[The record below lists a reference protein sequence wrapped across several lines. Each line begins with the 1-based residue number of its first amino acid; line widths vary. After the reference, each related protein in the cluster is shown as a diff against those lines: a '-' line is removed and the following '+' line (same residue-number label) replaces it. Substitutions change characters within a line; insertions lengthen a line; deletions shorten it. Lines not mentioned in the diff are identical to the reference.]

1 MNVNFKSYVV
11 LSPVTAS
18 PNLTLLV
25 TSLQLLFVGVRLPGV
40 GVVVGVWLDKKSGG
54 MSEDS

>member
-1 MNVNFKSYVV
+1 M

-25 TSLQLLFVGVRLPGV
+25 TSLQLLFVGVRSLGV

-54 MSEDS
+54 MSEDG